1 MVQRLEVWEAEW
13 CERYQDKVPRRVTY
27 KFCAFVP
34 VRESGGQAVESRPA
48 LRFPLKAPGLPY
60 VQ

>member
-34 VRESGGQAVESRPA
+34 VRESGGGGSRVSTGPQ
-48 LRFPLKAPGLPY
+48 
-60 VQ
+60 VST